1 MFFRYVI
8 LCVVLNYVL
17 CESVDIDVS
26 DFNVLKEVF
35 LNISV
40 KEDYCDVLINFVG
53 YGVFGSVEDMFIEEV
68 KK

>member
-1 MFFRYVI
+1 M
-8 LCVVLNYVL
+8 L

-40 KEDYCDVLINFVG
+40 KEKYCDVLINFVG

>member
-1 MFFRYVI
+1 MI

>member
-1 MFFRYVI
+1 MI

-17 CESVDIDVS
+17 CESIDVDVS

-53 YGVFGSVEDMFIEEV
+53 YGVFGSVEDMFIDEV